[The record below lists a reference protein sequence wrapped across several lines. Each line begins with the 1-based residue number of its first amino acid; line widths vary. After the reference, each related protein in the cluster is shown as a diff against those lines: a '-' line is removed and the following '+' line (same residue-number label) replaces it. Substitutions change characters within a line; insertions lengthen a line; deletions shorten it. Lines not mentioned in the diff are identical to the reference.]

1 MYTHSYSRAMFLASQ
16 LNHGFH
22 KITTLHM
29 FDFAFHLVR
38 LHFSKMPYLGDTSNG
53 WLIMD
58 VYIRT
63 LLIKKKHYKIFK
75 ENVAYIESFNNAAN
89 KPYKLSVNQFVDLT
103 NEEFRASWN
112 RFKGHECS
120 TKTTSFKY
128 ENSTQPKLATR
139 TSVLDFFFFVISY
152 I

>member
-63 LLIKKKHYKIFK
+63 LLIKKKTLQDIQGKCSIHRIFQQCCK
-75 ENVAYIESFNNAAN
+75 QALQA
-89 KPYKLSVNQFVDLT
+89 K
-103 NEEFRASWN
+103 
-112 RFKGHECS
+112 C
-120 TKTTSFKY
+120 
-128 ENSTQPKLATR
+128 
-139 TSVLDFFFFVISY
+139 
-152 I
+152 